1 MTRTSALVSFILA
14 SGSVARANVL
24 RQAGIDPMIA
34 VPDVDEAAILA
45 DLNANGQA
53 SPTDQVQALAK
64 AKAEASLEALPLS
77 ATGREFVSSGRPG
90 ILVACDS
97 MLEFEGQM
105 QGKPHDPAIAKER
118 IGKMQGHKA
127 TLWTGHTMI
136 YLDPSTWRV
145 DSYSRPLAKHSRR
158 VNGTASTTI
167 HFGHMSEAE
176 IDAYVATN
184 EPLEVAGS
192 FTIDGLGG
200 PFITGVDGDPHS
212 VIGISLPLLRK
223 LADELDVF
231 WPNLWSRS
239 SRG

>member
-1 MTRTSALVSFILA
+1 MIPTRSLMSFILA

-24 RQAGIDPMIA
+24 RQAGIDPMIV
-34 VPDVDEAAILA
+34 VPDVDESAILA
-45 DLNANGQA
+45 DLNATSQA
-53 SPTDQVQALAK
+53 SPADQVQALAG
-64 AKAEASLEALPLS
+64 AKADAALKALPLS
-77 ATGREFVSSGRPG
+77 ATGRKFASSGRPG

-118 IGKMQGHKA
+118 IRKMQGRKA

-136 YLDPSTWRV
+136 YLDPTTWRV
-145 DSYSRPLAKHSRR
+145 DSYSRPLAKYRRR

-200 PFITGVDGDPHS
+200 PFITGVNGDPHS
-212 VIGISLPLLRK
+212 VIGISLPLLRR
-223 LADELDVF
+223 LAAELDVF
-231 WPNLWSRS
+231 WPNLWSYS
-239 SRG
+239 SQG